1 MDRQKNT
8 TAKILRVALLFVL
21 FNAALF
27 ALLCR
32 AQWVLRDKSYSG
44 AQDRFRQ
51 WKPASADVVFIGN
64 SHNFCTIDPDLLYEE
79 YGIESFMLSTSAQ
92 TIPMSYYAA
101 MEAIELR
108 RPKTIVLELSY
119 VANDFMT
126 VGQGMDNSFFDG
138 MPLCSAKKAAIEDL
152 YEKEDRIWYYLP
164 MGLYHGR
171 WKNLTEAD
179 YRDFQLTKRGT
190 FHAGEVYQNRP
201 IPLVDEGER
210 MPMPERM
217 EEYLIRLMDLC
228 EEEGVRL
235 LLYVAPFNSLYDSED
250 AVADLQNRQRMFN
263 HACALASERGV
274 RVRNL
279 FYELEDLG
287 IDDSTDWRD
296 EAHFNDNGQAKVTRY
311 LADTGFFS

>member
-1 MDRQKNT
+1 M
-8 TAKILRVALLFVL
+8 FVL